1 MDINS
6 GVVTVAYP
14 EHDIMK
20 YSGYRVHVLVSKPFI
35 QEATKEEI
43 FPQDFLSEEGTM
55 PAVVFIKYPLG
66 AFAVGILVYI
76 SAPSLTVSGRLPPP
90 YYIL

>member
-1 MDINS
+1 MRRRASI
-6 GVVTVAYP
+6 VTRRAY
-14 EHDIMK
+14 
-20 YSGYRVHVLVSKPFI
+20 
-35 QEATKEEI
+35 AA
-43 FPQDFLSEEGTM
+43 DFLCEDEEAG
-55 PAVVFIKYPLG
+55 PSAVFIKYPLG